1 MRSLQYKSMH
11 ALEQQKA
18 PEFSLV
24 DQSGKLHSLEMYR
37 GQWVVLYFYPRDM
50 TPGCTIEACS
60 FRDATE
66 DLKTAGAVV
75 LGVSADTE
83 ASHKKFASR
92 FKLTFPLLVD
102 EEGSLAKAYGSYG
115 QKKFMGRNF
124 EGIYRNTYLI
134 NPEGLIQK
142 VYQGVKPA
150 QHVAEILADLKMFSA
165 G

>member
-1 MRSLQYKSMH
+1 MH